1 MGKKAQKDAKIKC
14 KSKNSPCAFFLS
26 LSWNNLKIYGIE
38 RKNEREWD
46 EKKKKREKETG
57 KKFAMKNL
65 FITKEFLLN
74 RSYK

>member
-1 MGKKAQKDAKIKC
+1 MG
-14 KSKNSPCAFFLS
+14 
-26 LSWNNLKIYGIE
+26 LKGKMRE
-38 RKNEREWD
+38 NE
-46 EKKKKREKETG
+46 KEKETG